1 MNGRHGIGDAGRRGR
16 LGNGVRGP
24 TAGLVAGALLCLFLS
39 GCPSPAPTLPPEEA
53 SQTSPDAA
61 ADTTANSES
70 SQARSD
76 LSETDNSGTPRENG
90 SNHSAGDLASGK
102 SPRKSPS
109 PQTKSESHPPT
120 AKDVANQTAPKRSGS
135 GASPDEGETSER
147 TPSRKESPATK
158 AKQELF
164 AGWTRPDVVLVF
176 TGEQHGY
183 IEPCGC
189 TGLANQKG
197 GLARR
202 FSLLKSL
209 RQRGWTLWPIDTG
222 TQIRRYGIQAEIK
235 FQSTIAGLK
244 QMDYQAIALGPDDL
258 RLSTTM
264 LAGLVVPTGDEPSP
278 FFSSSAELFGD
289 PSFLA
294 SVRVLEQGEFKVG
307 VAAVVAPSRALSITS
322 DDIRIVDAEKAVA
335 RALDKLKDCSWKV
348 LIVQG
353 TREEAEKLG
362 GAHDA
367 FDLVVCSGEP
377 GEPTRQPRPIPGS
390 RAKLILT
397 GYKAMHAGVV
407 GLWGKTMRYQRVPLD
422 ARFPDAPEMLQL
434 LADYQKALKLKG
446 LEGLGIRPLP
456 HPSGQKF
463 VGSAACADC
472 HEEAYAIWKNGVDGK
487 GGPHAHAT
495 ESLVHPGER
504 SEIPRHYDPECLSC
518 HVTGWNPQQ
527 YYPYESGYLSLEK
540 SAHLTGNG
548 CENCHGPASQHVA
561 AENGDID
568 ADDALLEKLRK
579 ALHLTLDNAEQQC
592 MECHDL
598 DNSPD
603 FHVRGAF
610 EKYWDRIRH

>member
-1 MNGRHGIGDAGRRGR
+1 MNGRHGIGGGVWRGR
-16 LGNGVRGP
+16 LRNGMRGV
-24 TAGLVAGALLCLFLS
+24 TAGAVTGVLLCLLS
-39 GCPSPAPTLPPEEA
+39 GCPSPAPTLPPEET

-70 SQARSD
+70 SRARSD
-76 LSETDNSGTPRENG
+76 LPEGDGSETLREK
-90 SNHSAGDLASGK
+90 SSDHSASDAVSEE
-102 SPRKSPS
+102 STRKSPS
-109 PQTKSESHPPT
+109 LQTKSESQSGT
-120 AKDVANQTAPKRSGS
+120 GKSVANQTAQNDSGS
-135 GASPDEGETSER
+135 GASAGKGETSEP
-147 TPSRKESPATK
+147 TSSAEKPPATK

-209 RQRGWTLWPIDTG
+209 RERGWTLWPIDTG

-244 QMDYQAIALGPDDL
+244 QMGYQAIALGPDDL

-294 SVRVLEQGEFKVG
+294 SVRVLEQGEFEVG

-322 DDIRIVDAEKAVA
+322 DDIRIIDAEKAVA
-335 RALDKLKDCSWKV
+335 RAVDKLKDCSWKV

-353 TREEAEKLG
+353 TRAETEKLV

-377 GEPTRQPRPIPGS
+377 GEPTRQPESIPGS

-397 GYKAMHAGVV
+397 GYKAMYAGVV
-407 GLWGKTMRYQRVPLD
+407 GLWGKSMRYQRVPLD

-434 LADYQKALKLKG
+434 LADYQNALKLKG

-472 HEEAYAIWKNGVDGK
+472 HEEEYAIWKNGVDGK

-568 ADDALLEKLRK
+568 ADDALLDKLRK
-579 ALHLTLDNAEQQC
+579 ALHLTLDNAERQC

-610 EKYWDRIRH
+610 EKYWSRIRH